1 MTTEDNKRKYRA
13 IHDCKKRDHT
23 GQYKYT
29 HTYRPT
35 KERTADHTI
44 QDLRTLFFQ
53 QTYIISLYSDPWFR
67 HRQMVFVQK
76 FDVYTFLGNPSGA
89 ILMFFYA
96 ATTRPTTWAREDS
109 MERLMSQ
116 RNKTWQS
123 NSGGESHHVCLYESG
138 TVSKSEVSFF
148 SAISFWI
155 FPTTCNF
162 DFGHLWCHRFQLV
175 AKRMIMI

>member
-1 MTTEDNKRKYRA
+1 
-13 IHDCKKRDHT
+13 
-23 GQYKYT
+23 
-29 HTYRPT
+29 
-35 KERTADHTI
+35 
-44 QDLRTLFFQ
+44 
-53 QTYIISLYSDPWFR
+53 
-67 HRQMVFVQK
+67 MVFVQK

-109 MERLMSQ
+109 MERVMSQ
-116 RNKTWQS
+116 RNKMWQS

-162 DFGHLWCHRFQLV
+162 DFGHLWCHTFQLV
-175 AKRMIMI
+175 DDDYDLDSKWSLIEHDDHAGYDFNILKKKEIPRLAKSPSESCKSASSSACPGKYFEF

>member
-1 MTTEDNKRKYRA
+1 MGR
-13 IHDCKKRDHT
+13 HLVQFKKDPIGLTRN
-23 GQYKYT
+23 
-29 HTYRPT
+29 
-35 KERTADHTI
+35 DHTI

-175 AKRMIMI
+175 AKMMIII